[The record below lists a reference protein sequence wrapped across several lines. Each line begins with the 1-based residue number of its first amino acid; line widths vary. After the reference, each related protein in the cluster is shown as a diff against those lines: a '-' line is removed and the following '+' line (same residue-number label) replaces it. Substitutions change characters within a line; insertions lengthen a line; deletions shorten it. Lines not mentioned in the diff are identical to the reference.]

1 MLSLAM
7 IKTKAET
14 EPAPA
19 PTSSDPKR
27 NFMCCREI
35 SKQSKCE
42 KCRKQKKK
50 QKRKQEHGEGTKEG
64 PSQII
69 CHGNQSCC
77 CRRRLWRG
85 LGLELLSWAL
95 MFAQHG
101 NNKRNQKPTSTLVRK
116 VLPLNFCECCRKEGG
131 GGGGGNLYPN
141 PRAQSRLRR
150 MPKQLKLL
158 LAKK

>member
-14 EPAPA
+14 EPTPAPAAA

-42 KCRKQKKK
+42 KCRGKK
-50 QKRKQEHGEGTKEG
+50 KRKQEHGEGTKEG

-77 CRRRLWRG
+77 CCRLWRG

-95 MFAQHG
+95 MFAQHS

-116 VLPLNFCECCRKEGG
+116 VLPLNFCECCRKAEGG
-131 GGGGGNLYPN
+131 GERHRILNLYPN
-141 PRAQSRLRR
+141 PRAQSRDCVEC
-150 MPKQLKLL
+150 QSN
-158 LAKK
+158 

>member
-7 IKTKAET
+7 IKTKAKT
-14 EPAPA
+14 EPAST
-19 PTSSDPKR
+19 PTSSDAKR

-42 KCRKQKKK
+42 KCKK
-50 QKRKQEHGEGTKEG
+50 KRKQEHGKKTKEG

-69 CHGNQSCC
+69 RHGNQSCC
-77 CRRRLWRG
+77 GCCLLRG

-95 MFAQHG
+95 MFAQHS

-116 VLPLNFCECCRKEGG
+116 VLPLNFCECRKAEEGAISRFAPRTL
-131 GGGGGNLYPN
+131 NLYPN
-141 PRAQSRLRR
+141 PRARSRLRR